1 MPKNVTVQDAATTC
15 ACHKVRIAA
24 RAVTR
29 AYDEALRPVAL
40 RSTQFSVLVAASV
53 AAGIPLNQLA
63 TTLSMERTTLTRSL
77 DAIEKEGLIRV
88 ESVDGRTRKVVL
100 TQRGKDRLDL
110 AIPLWNQAQQKLR
123 RRLGEQR
130 WAIVNEGLVMLA
142 EAAKGGSPNLPI
154 RAAAR

>member
-1 MPKNVTVQDAATTC
+1 MPRNVTAQEAATTC
-15 ACHKVRIAA
+15 ACQKARIAA

-29 AYDEALRPVAL
+29 AYDEALRPVGL
-40 RSTQFSVLVAASV
+40 RSTQFTVLVAASV
-53 AAGIPLNQLA
+53 ATGIPLNRLA
-63 TTLSMERTTLTRSL
+63 TILGLERTTLTRSL
-77 DAIEKEGLIRV
+77 EAIEKEGLIRV

-110 AIPLWNQAQQKLR
+110 ALPLWDQAQQKLR

-142 EAAKGGSPNLPI
+142 EAV
-154 RAAAR
+154 

>member
-1 MPKNVTVQDAATTC
+1 MARNVTTQDAATTC

-29 AYDEALRPVAL
+29 AYDRALRPVGL
-40 RSTQFSVLVAASV
+40 RSTQFTVLVAASV
-53 AAGIPLNQLA
+53 TTGVPLNQLA
-63 TTLSMERTTLTRSL
+63 TKLGLERTTLTRSL

-88 ESVDGRTRKVVL
+88 ESVDGRTRNVAL

-110 AIPLWNQAQQKLR
+110 ALPLWNQAQQNLR

-130 WAIVNEGLVMLA
+130 WAIVNEGLAMLA
-142 EAAKGGSPNLPI
+142 EAI
-154 RAAAR
+154 

>member
-1 MPKNVTVQDAATTC
+1 MPKNLTAQDAVTTC

-29 AYDEALRPVAL
+29 AYDEALRPVGL
-40 RSTQFSVLVAASV
+40 RSTQFTVLVAASV

-63 TTLSMERTTLTRSL
+63 TMLGLERTTLTRSL
-77 DAIEKEGLIRV
+77 DGIEEGLIRV

-110 AIPLWNQAQQKLR
+110 ALPLWNQAQQNLR
-123 RRLGEQR
+123 RRLGEQG
-130 WAIVNEGLVMLA
+130 WSIVNDGLAMLA
-142 EAAKGGSPNLPI
+142 EAA
-154 RAAAR
+154 